1 MHLVYV
7 LPNLAP
13 DSSSVKGNWPHIM
26 LPKQAGEVLRHQ
38 SHEGH
43 KVISSSPRCLVLFL
57 FSISPLTFPFC
68 PETSNL
74 LLPPLSLSFYP
85 APNQLHNPK
94 DQMPLCISW
103 GGFHCDIRQEWN
115 WVVFSFL
122 PFVFSWDKNSR
133 NPGWQARQGWPWTSY
148 PPVSIMYMLGLQA
161 YITMPSFAVL
171 GT

>member
-1 MHLVYV
+1 MHLVYI

-26 LPKQAGEVLRHQ
+26 LPKQAGEVLRRQ
-38 SHEGH
+38 SHEGF

-85 APNQLHNPK
+85 APNQLHNPQNK
-94 DQMPLCISW
+94 MPLCVFW
-103 GGFHCDIRQEWN
+103 DGFHCDIRQEC
-115 WVVFSFL
+115 S
-122 PFVFSWDKNSR
+122 
-133 NPGWQARQGWPWTSY
+133 
-148 PPVSIMYMLGLQA
+148 
-161 YITMPSFAVL
+161 
-171 GT
+171 